1 MNYKMVGK
9 FLAEILALEAIFML
23 PSLVISLCDKEYSL
37 SFDFLITILIIVAF
51 SGVLMFLCRKAKMG
65 FYQRE
70 GYVCAGACWI
80 MLSLFGALPF
90 FFSGRI
96 PNYIDSLFEIVS
108 GFTTTGATILN
119 EVESMPRA
127 LLFWRSFSHWI
138 GGMGVLVL
146 LLALV
151 SMGKNNNGFTLHIL
165 RAESPGPDVSRIV
178 PKMRQTAVILYVI
191 YLVLTLINYIM
202 LLLGDMD
209 WFEALC
215 TALGTAG
222 TGGFG
227 VRNDSL
233 GSYSSYIIWVT
244 TVFMML
250 FGINFSLYHL
260 IVTKKFKVAIKDQEL
275 HVYLFIIL
283 VATILITFNIRGN
296 YGGTLEAVKHAA
308 FQVSSIVTSTGYCTV
323 DFNLWPDFSRGILLF
338 LMIIGAC
345 AGSTGG
351 GFKVIRL
358 ILLVKSARRG
368 LKQMLSPNRVE
379 IIRMNG
385 HQISEK
391 VMNTLNIY
399 LTVYVLMMLVSIFL
413 ISFDGNSVLT
423 NVSAVMACV
432 NNIGPG
438 FDMVGPLSNFADFS
452 IPSKV
457 VLIFDMLAGRLEIMP
472 ILAMCSISTYRRR

>member
-1 MNYKMVGK
+1 
-9 FLAEILALEAIFML
+9 
-23 PSLVISLCDKEYSL
+23 
-37 SFDFLITILIIVAF
+37 
-51 SGVLMFLCRKAKMG
+51 
-65 FYQRE
+65 
-70 GYVCAGACWI
+70 

-472 ILAMCSISTYRRR
+472 ILAMCSLSTYRRR

>member
-1 MNYKMVGK
+1 MGK
-9 FLAEILALEAIFML
+9 FLAGILALESVFML
-23 PSLVISLCDKEYSL
+23 PSVIISLIDKEYKL
-37 SFDFLITILIIVAF
+37 TIDFLLSIGIILVCA
-51 SGVLMFLCRKAKMG
+51 GVLVLLSRHAKKG

-70 GYVCAGACWI
+70 GYVCAGACWL
-80 MLSLFGALPF
+80 MLSIFGALPF
-90 FFSGRI
+90 YISGSI
-96 PNYIDSLFEIVS
+96 PRYIDALFEIVS

-119 EVESMPRA
+119 DVESMPRA
-127 LLFWRSFSHWI
+127 LLFFRSFSHWI

-151 SMGKNNNGFTLHIL
+151 SMGRNNNGFTLHLL

-178 PKMRQTAVILYVI
+178 PKMRETAVILYVI
-191 YLVLTLINYIM
+191 YLVMTLVDYI
-202 LLLGDMD
+202 LLILGDMD

-215 TALGTAG
+215 TAFGTAG

-227 VRNDSL
+227 VRSDSI

-244 TVFMML
+244 TVFMAL

-260 IVTKKFKVAIKDQEL
+260 IVTKRFKAAIKDQEL
-275 HVYLFIIL
+275 HVYLAVIL
-283 VATILITFNIRGN
+283 VATALIAFNLRDI
-296 YGGTLEAVKHAA
+296 YPDASEAVRHAA
-308 FQVSSIVTSTGYCTV
+308 FQVSSIITSTGYCTV

-338 LMIIGAC
+338 LMLIGAC

-351 GFKVIRL
+351 GFKVVRL
-358 ILLVKSARRG
+358 ILLLKSARRG

-379 IIRMNG
+379 VIRMNG

-391 VMNTLNIY
+391 VMSTLNIY
-399 LTVYVLMMLVSIFL
+399 LTVYVFIMLISMFL
-413 ISFDGNSVLT
+413 ISFDGYSLLT
-423 NVSAVMACV
+423 NVSAVMACF

-438 FDMVGPLSNFADFS
+438 FDMVGPLGSFTEFSFA
-452 IPSKV
+452 SKA

>member
-1 MNYKMVGK
+1 MGK
-9 FLAEILALEAIFML
+9 FLSGILALESIFML
-23 PSLVISLCDKEYSL
+23 PSVVISLVDKEYDVTAA
-37 SFDFLITILIIVAF
+37 FMITI
-51 SGVLMFLCRKAKMG
+51 GVILVCALVLKVLCVNARQG

-80 MLSLFGALPF
+80 MLSIFGALPF
-90 FFSGRI
+90 YISGRI
-96 PNYIDSLFEIVS
+96 PHYIDSLFEIVS

-119 EVESMPRA
+119 DVESMPKA

-151 SMGKNNNGFTLHIL
+151 SMNRNNNGFTLHLL

-178 PKMRQTAVILYVI
+178 PKMRETAVILYVI
-191 YLVLTLINYIM
+191 YLVMTLVNYIL

-215 TALGTAG
+215 TAFGTAG

-227 VRNDSL
+227 VRSDSL

-244 TVFMML
+244 TIFMML

-260 IVTKKFKVAIKDQEL
+260 IVTKRIRAALKDTEL
-275 HVYLFIIL
+275 HVYLVIIL
-283 VATILITFNIRGN
+283 VATVLIAFDIKDMYESVND
-296 YGGTLEAVKHAA
+296 AVKHAA
-308 FQVSSIVTSTGYCTV
+308 FQVSSIITSTGYCTV

-338 LMIIGAC
+338 LMLIGAC

-379 IIRMNG
+379 VIKVNNHPIN
-385 HQISEK
+385 EK
-391 VMNTLNIY
+391 VMSTLNTY
-399 LTVYVLMMLVSIFL
+399 LTVYVFIMLISIFL
-413 ISFDGNSVLT
+413 ISFDGQSILT
-423 NVSAVMACV
+423 NVSAVLACF

-438 FDMVGPLSNFADFS
+438 FDMVGPLGSFADFS
-452 IPSKV
+452 FVSKAI
-457 VLIFDMLAGRLEIMP
+457 LIFDMLAGRLEIMP

>member
-1 MNYKMVGK
+1 
-9 FLAEILALEAIFML
+9 
-23 PSLVISLCDKEYSL
+23 
-37 SFDFLITILIIVAF
+37 
-51 SGVLMFLCRKAKMG
+51 
-65 FYQRE
+65 
-70 GYVCAGACWI
+70 
-80 MLSLFGALPF
+80 
-90 FFSGRI
+90 
-96 PNYIDSLFEIVS
+96 
-108 GFTTTGATILN
+108 
-119 EVESMPRA
+119 
-127 LLFWRSFSHWI
+127 
-138 GGMGVLVL
+138 
-146 LLALV
+146 
-151 SMGKNNNGFTLHIL
+151 
-165 RAESPGPDVSRIV
+165 
-178 PKMRQTAVILYVI
+178 
-191 YLVLTLINYIM
+191 LTLINYIM

-244 TVFMML
+244 TIFMML

-283 VATILITFNIRGN
+283 VATTLITFNIRGN
-296 YGGTLEAVKHAA
+296 YGGTLEAIKHAA

-423 NVSAVMACV
+423 NVSAVMACF